1 MEKHIIIIG
10 GGAAGLSAAVTA
22 AEMGARVRV
31 LERLAKTGGNGQ
43 FAEGVFGAGSR
54 LQRRLNID
62 AEPARLFKEA
72 MEYSHWKADALLTRA
87 LIEASGETVDW
98 LTALGVPF
106 CRVIHH
112 MVNQS
117 PEVFHMTAQGP
128 TGRYVMEALAKRCE
142 ELGVEIETGVRV
154 ERLDSEDGRI
164 CGCAAVNEKTGEPSY
179 YNEADAII
187 IATGGMAGNP
197 ELVKRLKPDFQPEKF
212 MHFKGIYHPGD
223 GVQLAEQAGAALES
237 DIAIEGAGPVFC
249 GPGPVG
255 ALVRCTESIWVN
267 ILGERFADESICDD
281 FIYGQNAV
289 ARQPEKRCYAI
300 FDAGTIQRLMDAPP
314 SVMAPP
320 EATDSGFAGLPE
332 AVERALERGDIYKGD
347 SIEELAA
354 ATGLDAATL
363 VKTVADYND
372 FCRIGED
379 KQLSKPRRC
388 LYALENGPYYA
399 APAGIDMITTHG
411 GIRVNH
417 RLQVV
422 SENGCPIPGLWA
434 AGIDISGIDSG
445 DYSVTLSGHAFGFS
459 LAGGRMAVKN
469 ILK

>member
-1 MEKHIIIIG
+1 MDDLLILG

-22 AEMGARVRV
+22 AERGAKVRV
-31 LERLAKTGGNGQ
+31 LERNAKCGGNGQ

-62 AEPARLFKEA
+62 AEPAKLFREA
-72 MEYSHWKADALLTRA
+72 MEFSHWRADARLTRE

-98 LTALGVPF
+98 LSGLGVGF

-128 TGRYVMEALAKRCE
+128 TGRYVMQALAERCAA
-142 ELGVEIETGVRV
+142 LGVAVECGVRV
-154 ERLDSEDGRI
+154 RELLVENGAVCGAMGEQEGERRRY
-164 CGCAAVNEKTGEPSY
+164 AAKNVL
-179 YNEADAII
+179 

-197 ELVKRLKPDFQPEKF
+197 ALVKRLKPDFEPEKY

-223 GVQLAEQAGAALES
+223 GALLAEQAGAALEG
-237 DIAIEGAGPVFC
+237 DIAIEGAGPVYC
-249 GPGPVG
+249 GQGPVG

-281 FIYGQNAV
+281 FIFGQNAV
-289 ARQPEKRCYAI
+289 ARQPEKRCFAI
-300 FDAGTIQRLMDAPP
+300 FDAATVRRLMDAPP
-314 SVMAPP
+314 SVMASP
-320 EATDSGFAGLPE
+320 EAVDSGFASLPE
-332 AVERALERGDIYKGD
+332 AIERALARGELFAAE
-347 SIEELAA
+347 SIEALAEA
-354 ATGLDAATL
+354 AGLDGQTL
-363 VKTVADYND
+363 SQTVADYNR
-372 FCRIGED
+372 FCRAGED
-379 KQLSKPRRC
+379 AHFSKPRRC
-388 LYALENGPYYA
+388 LYALEEGLFYA

-417 RLQVV
+417 RLQVTD
-422 SENGCPIPGLWA
+422 EKGRAIAGLWA

-459 LAGGRMAVKN
+459 LAGGRLAVKN
-469 ILK
+469 ILGA

>member
-1 MEKHIIIIG
+1 MDEILILG

-22 AEMGARVRV
+22 AEMGAKVRV

-98 LTALGVPF
+98 LTGLGVPF

-117 PEVFHMTAQGP
+117 PEVFHMTAEGP
-128 TGRYVMEALAKRCE
+128 TGRYVMVALAKRCE
-142 ELGVEIETGVRV
+142 ELNIPVETGVRV
-154 ERLDSEDGRI
+154 RELLLDDSGAV
-164 CGCAAVNEKTGEPSY
+164 CGAVAEKEGETLRY
-179 YNEADAII
+179 EAKNVLIV
-187 IATGGMAGNP
+187 TGGMAGNP
-197 ELVKRLKPDFQPEKF
+197 ELVKRLKPDFRPEKF
-212 MHFKGIYHPGD
+212 MHFKGVYHPGD

-300 FDAGTIQRLMDAPP
+300 FDQGTIRRLMDAPP
-314 SVMAPP
+314 SIMAGAN
-320 EATDSGFAGLPE
+320 ATDNGFAGLPE
-332 AVERALERGDIYKGD
+332 AVERALERGDIYQGD

-354 ATGLDAATL
+354 AAGLDADTL
-363 VKTVADYND
+363 AKTVADYNE

-388 LYALENGPYYA
+388 LYALEQGPYYA

-422 SENGCPIPGLWA
+422 SENGRPIPGLWA

>member
-1 MEKHIIIIG
+1 MKKILIIG

-22 AEMGARVRV
+22 AEMGAAVTV
-31 LERLAKTGGNGQ
+31 LERHGVTGGNGQ

-54 LQRRLNID
+54 LQKRLNID
-62 AEPARLFKEA
+62 ADPARLFREA
-72 MEYSHWKADALLTRA
+72 MEYSHWRSDARLTRA
-87 LIEASGETVDW
+87 LIDASAETVDW
-98 LTALGVPF
+98 LSGLGVGF

-128 TGRYVMEALAKRCE
+128 TGKYVMAALKERCGA
-142 ELGVEIETGVRV
+142 LGVNIETNVRC
-154 ERLDSEDGRI
+154 RALLQDADG
-164 CGCAAVNEKTGEPSY
+164 AVIGAEAEKDGETKRY
-179 YNEADAII
+179 YADAVI
-187 IATGGMAGNP
+187 IASGGMAGNP
-197 ELVKRLKPDFQPEKF
+197 QLLKRLRPGFEPDDF

-223 GVQLAEQAGAALES
+223 GAAMAEAAGAALEQ

-255 ALVRCTESIWVN
+255 ALVRSAESVWLN
-267 ILGERFADESICDD
+267 ILGERFADESIVDD

-289 ARQPEKRCYAI
+289 ARQPEKRCWAL
-300 FDAGTIQRLMDAPP
+300 FDQGTVERLMEGPP

-320 EATDSGFAGLPE
+320 EQTDSGFAGLPE
-332 AVERALERGDIYKGD
+332 ALERAQAGGKLVRAD

-354 ATGLDAATL
+354 AMDLDAQTL
-363 VKTVADYND
+363 KNTVEEYNA
-372 FCRIGED
+372 FCRAGED
-379 KQLSKPRRC
+379 GHFAKPRRC
-388 LYALENGPYYA
+388 LFALDKAPYYA
-399 APAGIDMITTHG
+399 ARAGLDMITTHG
-411 GIRVNH
+411 GIKVNH

-422 SENGCPIPGLWA
+422 NAAGRAIPGLWA
-434 AGIDISGIDSG
+434 AGIDISGVDSG

-459 LAGGRMAVKN
+459 LAGGRLAVKN

>member
-1 MEKHIIIIG
+1 MKKRILIIG

-22 AEMGARVRV
+22 AEMGAEVCV

-54 LQRRLNID
+54 LQRRLNIE
-62 AEPARLFKEA
+62 AEPARIFKEA
-72 MEYSHWKADALLTRA
+72 MEYSHWRADARLTRE

-117 PEVFHMTAQGP
+117 PEVFHMTDPGP
-128 TGRYVMEALAKRCE
+128 SGKVVMEVLARHCAQRNI
-142 ELGVEIETGVRV
+142 VIETGVRV
-154 ERLDSEDGRI
+154 RELLLDDRGAV
-164 CGCAAVNEKTGEPSY
+164 CGAVGEKEGESLRY
-179 YNEADAII
+179 EAENVL

-197 ELVKRLKPDFQPEKF
+197 ELVKRLKPDFQPEKY
-212 MHFKGIYHPGD
+212 MHFKGVYHPGD
-223 GVQLAEQAGAALES
+223 GAELAEQVGAALEG

-281 FIYGQNAV
+281 FIFGQNAV
-289 ARQPEKRCYAI
+289 ARQPEKRCFAI
-300 FDAGTIQRLMDAPP
+300 FDEGTIRRLMDAPP
-314 SVMAPP
+314 SVMAPAS
-320 EATDSGFAGLPE
+320 ATDSGFAGLPE
-332 AVERALERGDIYKGD
+332 AVERALARGELFRAD
-347 SIEELAA
+347 SIEALAEA
-354 ATGLDAATL
+354 AGLDPATL
-363 VKTVADYND
+363 GETVREYNE
-372 FCRIGED
+372 FCRLGED

-422 SENGCPIPGLWA
+422 SENGRPIPGLWA